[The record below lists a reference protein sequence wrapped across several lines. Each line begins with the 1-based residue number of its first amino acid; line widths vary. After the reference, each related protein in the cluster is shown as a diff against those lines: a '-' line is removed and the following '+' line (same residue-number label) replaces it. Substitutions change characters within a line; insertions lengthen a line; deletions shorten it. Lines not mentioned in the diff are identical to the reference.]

1 MLALIS
7 QRVIKN
13 QYGELDALEENYT
26 KYFEKVGLDLIP
38 ISNFKKNLS
47 LYSNILIERI
57 ILSGG
62 NNIGESYKRDKTEK
76 GLLDMAINKKI
87 PVLGI
92 CRGMQFINLYFG
104 GGLIKNIKTEIGNNI
119 NHVAATHSIKI
130 VDDKTAEFLGDEINV
145 NSYHNQ
151 GINSNNLS
159 SLLKKFAQADDGI
172 IEGIYHPSLP
182 IAGIQ
187 WHPERKNFDDK
198 LNRKLIESFLN
209 QTLFW
214 KR

>member
-1 MLALIS
+1 MLTLIS

-13 QYGELDALEENYT
+13 QYGELDALGEDYT
-26 KYFEKVGLDLIP
+26 KYFEKFGLDLIP
-38 ISNFKKNLS
+38 VSNFKKSLS
-47 LYSNILIERI
+47 LYLNIPIERI

-62 NNIGESYKRDKTEK
+62 NDIGESYKRDKTEK
-76 GLLDMAINKKI
+76 GLLNLAIDKKI

-92 CRGMQFINLYFG
+92 CRGMQFINTYFG
-104 GGLIKNIKTEIGNNI
+104 GGLIKNIKTEIGTNI

-130 VDDKTAEFLGDEINV
+130 IDDRVLRFLGDEINV

-151 GINSNNLS
+151 GINSDNLS
-159 SLLKKFAQADDGI
+159 LLLKKFAWSNDGI

-187 WHPERKNFDDK
+187 WHPERKSFNDQ
-198 LNRKLIESFLN
+198 LNEKLIESFLN

-214 KR
+214 KK